1 MKDPKKKKKKKKNAK
16 KQSRFPAVLLCL
28 LCVAALIGASVAL
41 HSMLNPQPTEP
52 TTVPTTAPITA
63 PTTSAKLIDIP
74 DFSAMQDVS
83 QAIQWATQN
92 GMLLQITYLDNKGNT
107 HTEQPEGT
115 VLGIGEQQP
124 SAGTSLK
131 PGRPVQITVQVQL
144 PLTIEDLIIGSWNR
158 VEYDLASV
166 CLDVIT
172 FHADGTFNTVTTK
185 YLPMKEETELSLFGA
200 YWGAPQELVK
210 DYGNYF
216 WRDGML
222 ILEYTSYDSIPENDE
237 SVQAVYRAELAD
249 GELKLCFVGGNPE
262 PSQAEKLY
270 LSGATPDPEL
280 PLPDGVYSGSW
291 VLYGDIFEYE
301 NQDLDQY
308 YCIGGKL
315 TLQADGSFALE
326 IATLRK
332 NYSNGWYYEEN
343 QVEHYRGTY
352 TADGRCITLQYTA
365 RLDEAGQWAE
375 VEKSENLLLTAMS
388 ERTEA
393 EFGAYGICDIQRV
406 SRDPAYNGDW
416 IEYLLDLMTQRHP

>member
-1 MKDPKKKKKKKKNAK
+1 MKDPKKKKKKKKSAK
-16 KQSRFPAVLLCL
+16 KQSRFPAFLLCL

-74 DFSAMQDVS
+74 DFSAMQGVS
-83 QAIQWATQN
+83 QASQWATEN
-92 GMLLQITYLDNKGNT
+92 GMFLQITYLDNKGNT

-131 PGRPVQITVQVQL
+131 PGSTVQITVQVQL

-158 VEYDLASV
+158 VEYDIASLGV
-166 CLDVIT
+166 EIFT
-172 FHADGTFNTVTTK
+172 FGADGTFSTVNTK
-185 YLPMKEETELSLFGA
+185 YLPMKEETSLSLFGS
-200 YWGAPQELVK
+200 YWGAPQKLSQES
-210 DYGNYF
+210 GNYF

-222 ILEYTSYDSIPENDE
+222 ILEYTSYGSIPENNDTF
-237 SVQAVYRAELAD
+237 QAVYRAELAD
-249 GELKLCFVGGNPE
+249 GRLTLSFVGGNPVPKQE
-262 PSQAEKLY
+262 EAVYQ
-270 LSGATPDPEL
+270 SGETPDSQL
-280 PLPDGVYSGSW
+280 PLPAGVYNGSW
-291 VLYGDIFEYE
+291 VLYGAVHEYE
-301 NQDLDQY
+301 DQDVDQY
-308 YCIGGKL
+308 YCMGGKL
-315 TLQADGSFALE
+315 TLQADGSFTLE

-332 NYSNGWYYEEN
+332 NYENGWYYEES

-352 TADGRCITLQYTA
+352 TAETRRITLQYTGQMNA
-365 RLDEAGQWAE
+365 EGQWTDM
-375 VEKSENLLLTAMS
+375 EKTEAVTLTAMS

-393 EFGAYGICDIQRV
+393 EFGGYGVCDIQRV